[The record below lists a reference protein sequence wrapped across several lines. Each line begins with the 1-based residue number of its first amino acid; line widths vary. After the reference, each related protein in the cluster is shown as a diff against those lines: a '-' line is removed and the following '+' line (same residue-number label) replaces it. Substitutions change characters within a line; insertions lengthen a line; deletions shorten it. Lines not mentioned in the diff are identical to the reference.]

1 MHIPIGKVDRNQ
13 KLIYCAPI
21 PARKDA
27 RKCFPDLCQR
37 KFHVPEKSLAIEQI
51 LTLLAEH
58 PRRIAAATAALT
70 PARLHTPPNPGEWS
84 ANEVLA
90 HLRSCADVW
99 GNCMAMIIARDMPT
113 IRAVNPRTWIHGTDY
128 LEQEFQ
134 LSFQAFAAQRTDLL
148 DFLKSLAP
156 EAWSRAA
163 TVTGAGKPLART
175 VHSYAQWLATH
186 ERPHVKQIERIAKV
200 V

>member
-21 PARKDA
+21 PARKY
-27 RKCFPDLCQR
+27 FPDLCNR

-58 PRRIAAATAALT
+58 PRRIATVTAGLA
-70 PARLHTPPNPGEWS
+70 PARLRTPPNPGEWS

-99 GNCMAMIIARDMPT
+99 GSCIEIISSQDRPT
-113 IRAVNPRTWIHGTDY
+113 IRAVNPRTWIRDTDY

-134 LSFQAFAAQRTDLL
+134 PSFEIYNAQRNDLL
-148 DFLKSLAP
+148 AFLQSLVP

-163 TVTGAGKPLART
+163 TVTGAGKPLVRT

-186 ERPHVKQIERIAKV
+186 ERPHVKQIERIANV